1 MMHHL
6 KRVSIAA
13 LVVGGFLFAAGTL
26 HAHGDVNPQ
35 PVATD
40 GLPELGEWK
49 DENPYRDLEGDEYDL
64 AVRIGQRG
72 YQANCA
78 ACHGL
83 GGVSGG
89 IAPDLRMLEP
99 GFDDAYYVEKVRKG
113 ARGMPAFDGVLDQE
127 ALWAI
132 KTWLETM
139 HDEAMEQ
146 RYGR

>member
-1 MMHHL
+1 MHHV
-6 KRVSIAA
+6 KRVSVAA
-13 LVVGGFLFAAGTL
+13 LIMGGFLLAAGTL

-64 AVRIGQRG
+64 AVRIGSRG

-99 GFDDAYYVEKVRKG
+99 GFDDAYYVEKVRNG

>member
-6 KRVSIAA
+6 TRVSVAA
-13 LVVGGFLFAAGTL
+13 LVLGGFIFSAGTL

-35 PVATD
+35 PVETE

-49 DENPYRDLEGDEYDL
+49 DTNPYRDLEGDEYER
-64 AVRIGQRG
+64 AITIGRRG

-99 GFDDAYYVEKVRKG
+99 DFDDAYFVEKVRNG
-113 ARGMPAFDGVLDQE
+113 ARGMPAFEGVLEQE

-139 HDEAMEQ
+139 HEEAMEQ

>member
-6 KRVSIAA
+6 KRVSVAA
-13 LVVGGFLFAAGTL
+13 LVLGGFLFSAGTL

-35 PVATD
+35 PVETE
-40 GLPELGEWK
+40 GLPELGDWK
-49 DENPYRDLEGDEYDL
+49 DQNPYRDLEGDEYER
-64 AVRIGQRG
+64 AITIGRRG

-89 IAPDLRMLEP
+89 IAPDLRLLEP
-99 GFDDAYYVEKVRKG
+99 DFDDAYYVEKVRNG
-113 ARGMPAFDGVLDQE
+113 ARGMPAFDGVLEQE